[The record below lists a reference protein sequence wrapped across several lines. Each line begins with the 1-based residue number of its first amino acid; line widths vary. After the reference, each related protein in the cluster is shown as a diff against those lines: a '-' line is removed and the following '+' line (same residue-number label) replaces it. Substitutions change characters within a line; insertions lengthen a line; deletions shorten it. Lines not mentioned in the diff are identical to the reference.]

1 MFGGRQISSSAPY
14 LRIEKADN
22 VRIVAYLKSSALC
35 KTLHRTL
42 YHADA
47 LVGGRCPHLPLIR
60 ESKRLIMFESLK
72 ISNLP
77 PFAKLFVGLFTTL
90 MLCVC
95 AWTILILYVQE
106 GMISEEEV
114 PAYVTEPYGEAEPA
128 EGPEDET
135 ENGLSSEQ
143 FEHNV
148 KLAHTHINGQTLLF
162 FAIGLVFL
170 FTSVKPKIK
179 IATLWVFA
187 VSVFVHAFG
196 LAGQHFYWFYDDILA
211 ISGFL
216 ILGSI
221 AYMSFVIYV
230 NLLEKPALK
239 K

>member
-1 MFGGRQISSSAPY
+1 
-14 LRIEKADN
+14 
-22 VRIVAYLKSSALC
+22 
-35 KTLHRTL
+35 
-42 YHADA
+42 
-47 LVGGRCPHLPLIR
+47 
-60 ESKRLIMFESLK
+60 MFEELS

-77 PFAKLFVGLFTTL
+77 PYSKLFVGLFTTL
-90 MLCVC
+90 MLAVC

-114 PAYVTEPYGEAEPA
+114 PAYVTEPYGETESTDDS
-128 EGPEDET
+128 ENKTET
-135 ENGLSSEQ
+135 GEAENGLSPKQ
-143 FEHNV
+143 FEHNL

-179 IATLWVFA
+179 VVTLWIFG

-196 LAGQHFYWFYDDILA
+196 LAGQHFHWFYDDILA
-211 ISGFL
+211 LSGFL

-230 NLLEKPALK
+230 NLLEKPADSL
-239 K
+239 

>member
-1 MFGGRQISSSAPY
+1 
-14 LRIEKADN
+14 
-22 VRIVAYLKSSALC
+22 
-35 KTLHRTL
+35 
-42 YHADA
+42 
-47 LVGGRCPHLPLIR
+47 
-60 ESKRLIMFESLK
+60 MFESIK

-77 PFAKLFVGLFTTL
+77 PYAKLFVGLFTTL
-90 MLCVC
+90 MLAVC
-95 AWTILILYVQE
+95 AWTILILYIQE

-114 PAYVTEPYGEAEPA
+114 PAYVTEPYGQAESADDTKGESETGEASDRP
-128 EGPEDET
+128 GP
-135 ENGLSSEQ
+135 EQ

-179 IATLWVFA
+179 IATLWVFGL
-187 VSVFVHAFG
+187 SIFVHAFG
-196 LAGQHFYWFYDDILA
+196 LAGQHFHWFYDDILA

-221 AYMSFVIYV
+221 AYMAFVIYV

>member
-1 MFGGRQISSSAPY
+1 MDQGY
-14 LRIEKADN
+14 L
-22 VRIVAYLKSSALC
+22 
-35 KTLHRTL
+35 
-42 YHADA
+42 
-47 LVGGRCPHLPLIR
+47 
-60 ESKRLIMFESLK
+60 

-77 PFAKLFVGLFTTL
+77 PYAKLFVGLFTTL

-95 AWTILILYVQE
+95 AWTILILYIQE
-106 GMISEEEV
+106 GMISEEEI
-114 PAYVTEPYGEAEPA
+114 PAYVTEPYGKAETTNDIK
-128 EGPEDET
+128 EEVEIGET
-135 ENGLSSEQ
+135 ENGPGPEQ

-170 FTSVKPKIK
+170 FTSVKAKIK
-179 IATLWVFA
+179 ITALWVFA

-196 LAGQHFYWFYDDILA
+196 LAGHHFHWFYNDLLA

-230 NLLEKPALK
+230 NLLEKPTEK
-239 K
+239 

>member
-1 MFGGRQISSSAPY
+1 MDQGYS
-14 LRIEKADN
+14 
-22 VRIVAYLKSSALC
+22 
-35 KTLHRTL
+35 
-42 YHADA
+42 
-47 LVGGRCPHLPLIR
+47 
-60 ESKRLIMFESLK
+60 

-77 PFAKLFVGLFTTL
+77 HYAKLFVGLFTTL
-90 MLCVC
+90 MLSVC

-106 GMISEEEV
+106 GMIGEKEV

-128 EGPEDET
+128 DSPEDET
-135 ENGLSSEQ
+135 ENGETENGLSQKQ

-179 IATLWVFA
+179 IATLWLFG

-196 LAGQHFYWFYDDILA
+196 LAGQDFHWFYDDILA

-221 AYMSFVIYV
+221 AYMAFVIYV
-230 NLLEKPALK
+230 NLFEKPAPRK
-239 K
+239 